1 MAKSDKKSKDTIVIS
16 KRSLFLVIFLAIIA
30 IVVAIAVPATIHLK
44 EKRKESGGSG
54 GADYIEKQIGEDG
67 FFFARLIEDDYY
79 GAEPVEDEDED
90 EDENDGEIFI
100 NAVPE
105 CINVDENGV
114 VEGETAVTD
123 CYTPPYQKRYRTVN
137 TIYGTEEEFQAK
149 VIDNVAEFVE
159 IFGYEE
165 DRYDD
170 EFFYKHKIV
179 SIVATI
185 YDCGGEVTRVFLSG
199 YKGTEAKAVI
209 EYESS
214 CSPCGPESS
223 IYFIILDSDENIKT
237 VTEPEY
243 KDKAVKYCGGD
254 IVEKKPV
261 IYLYPTKET
270 DVDVELGAP
279 EKLTV
284 SYPKYDTAWK
294 VTASPDGK
302 LVDRTT
308 GRKLYS
314 LYYET
319 DYTSSKG
326 IREEGFVVKGAD
338 SAKFLEEKL
347 AQLGLNEYEA
357 EEFIVY
363 WLPQLEK
370 NAYNYIYFAPAAE
383 IAENMPFNVS
393 PAPATVIRI
402 NMEFKALDAPI
413 QVKEQQLPE
422 TPVRQGF
429 TLVEWGGTI
438 L

>member
-1 MAKSDKKSKDTIVIS
+1 MKYS
-16 KRSLFLVIFLAIIA
+16 
-30 IVVAIAVPATIHLK
+30 IVVPVYNRPDEVDELLESLCSQTLK
-44 EKRKESGGSG
+44 DFEV
-54 GADYIEKQIGEDG
+54 IVVEDG
-67 FFFARLIEDDYY
+67 SQKPCKDVCDKYASILHLHYY
-79 GAEPVEDEDED
+79 YKENSGPGQSRNYGVERAQ
-90 EDENDGEIFI
+90 GEY
-100 NAVPE
+100 V
-105 CINVDENGV
+105 
-114 VEGETAVTD
+114 
-123 CYTPPYQKRYRTVN
+123 
-137 TIYGTEEEFQAK
+137 
-149 VIDNVAEFVE
+149 
-159 IFGYEE
+159 
-165 DRYDD
+165 
-170 EFFYKHKIV
+170 
-179 SIVATI
+179 
-185 YDCGGEVTRVFLSG
+185 
-199 YKGTEAKAVI
+199 
-209 EYESS
+209 
-214 CSPCGPESS
+214 
-223 IYFIILDSDENIKT
+223 IILDSDENIKT

-261 IYLYPTKET
+261 IYLYPTEET

>member
-1 MAKSDKKSKDTIVIS
+1 MAKSNKKSKDTIVIS
-16 KRSLFLVIFLAIIA
+16 KRSLFLVIFLAVIA

-44 EKRKESGGSG
+44 EQRSKGGSG
-54 GADYIEKQIGEDG
+54 SGSSSYIEGQIGEDG
-67 FFFARLIEDDYY
+67 FFYARLIEDGYY
-79 GAEPVEDEDED
+79 MIDEEDEDE
-90 EDENDGEIFI
+90 EEGKIYT
-100 NAVPE
+100 NAVTD
-105 CINVDENGV
+105 CIDVEENNTAGS
-114 VEGETAVTD
+114 ETPVTD
-123 CYTPPYQKRYRTVN
+123 CYTPPYQKPYRTVN
-137 TIYGTEEEFQAK
+137 TVYGSESDFQGK
-149 VIDNVAEFVE
+149 VIDNVSKFVDV
-159 IFGYEE
+159 FGYE
-165 DRYDD
+165 DGKYDD

-179 SIVATI
+179 SIVAAI
-185 YDCGGEVTRVFLSG
+185 YDCDGEVTRVYLAG
-199 YKGTEAKAVI
+199 IKGNEAKAVV

-214 CSPCGPESS
+214 CSPCGPEYS
-223 IYFIILDSDENIKT
+223 IYFVIVDSDSAVKT
-237 VTEPEY
+237 VTDPEY
-243 KDKAVKYCGGD
+243 KDKAVRYCGND

-261 IYLYPTKET
+261 IYLYPTEET

-284 SYPKYDTAWK
+284 SYPKYQDAWK

-302 LVDRTT
+302 LVDRAT

-319 DYTSSKG
+319 NYTSSKG
-326 IREEGFVVKGAD
+326 VREEGFVVKGTD

-347 AQLGLNEYEA
+347 ATLGLNEYEA

-370 NAYNYIYFAPAAE
+370 NAYNYIYFASAAE
-383 IAENMPFNVS
+383 IAENMPLKVS
-393 PAPATVIRI
+393 PAPATVIRV

-422 TPVRQGF
+422 TPIRQGF